1 MSDRMSWIQTG
12 NTYRSAMGDV
22 FNVDTLPKGIY
33 DIDFAPFTGWSI
45 TKTADEFTFN
55 YKIYNLETDFINHVI
70 TAFNNCYSNLG
81 VLMYGTRGCGKSA
94 SA

>member
-33 DIDFAPFTGWSI
+33 
-45 TKTADEFTFN
+45 
-55 YKIYNLETDFINHVI
+55 V
-70 TAFNNCYSNLG
+70 
-81 VLMYGTRGCGKSA
+81 
-94 SA
+94 

>member
-22 FNVDTLPKGIY
+22 FNVESLPKGIY

-55 YKIYNLETDFINHVI
+55 YKIYNSSEIKHKSWNIYLLEIFKNYSSILNN
-70 TAFNNCYSNLG
+70 AF
-81 VLMYGTRGCGKSA
+81 
-94 SA
+94 

>member
-12 NTYRSAMGDV
+12 NTYRSAIGDV

-55 YKIYNLETDFINHVI
+55 YK
-70 TAFNNCYSNLG
+70 
-81 VLMYGTRGCGKSA
+81 TRSRNKAGSI
-94 SA
+94 